1 MSTTR
6 RALHELD
13 KPFTWFRLKL
23 GPQTFTRT
31 PPLSA
36 PLFLP
41 FFFFF
46 FFFFHFFFFFFCSPI
61 FFPFSFP
68 SSPFPPSLFL
78 AHFFSIMADRYEIR
92 ATPPCKSVIACR
104 GKGCFDVDT
113 KRGPSLRGNER
124 KRSQLAVRMRPET
137 CHLHRG
143 LVISQLYSRPRVWMV
158 GKGIGGEKGKK
169 A

>member
-13 KPFTWFRLKL
+13 KPFTRFRLKL

-41 FFFFF
+41 FFL
-46 FFFFHFFFFFFCSPI
+46 SPI
-61 FFPFSFP
+61 FFIFIPFSHSFSFSPSVSLISFP
-68 SSPFPPSLFL
+68 SWPTDTKL
-78 AHFFSIMADRYEIR
+78 E
-92 ATPPCKSVIACR
+92 PCKSVIACR

-113 KRGPSLRGNER
+113 KRGPSSRGNER
-124 KRSQLAVRMRPET
+124 KRSHLDVRM
-137 CHLHRG
+137 
-143 LVISQLYSRPRVWMV
+143 
-158 GKGIGGEKGKK
+158 
-169 A
+169 